1 MVIQQRA
8 LLRALSDCCPS
19 RAGVA
24 VSGAQP
30 ACDAVP
36 DSSPAHRRAAAK
48 PADRRPARRR
58 AELAPR
64 AGDWRKNAQP
74 DRRLLGGSRTHRRP
88 RCPANPRCTGRRLNQ
103 FACSGNSR
111 SHRTS
116 NAVTLG
122 VYSCSSPNDE
132 LPQGARMA
140 ALAPSSQDRWLDLND
155 VLRELVTEGYLSQ
168 DDTETALTQRRSA
181 VNIQLHPLEFLA
193 SQQFDDLKRPGKKL
207 DLETLTAW
215 LAKASG
221 QPYMRIDPLKINVAA
236 VTPLMSYAFAQ
247 RHKILAVAVD
257 RESVTIASA
266 QPYVRSWEADLAHV
280 LKLQIKRVVANPT
293 DIQRMAME
301 FFRLAKSVSGANAS
315 EQKMSNMGNFE
326 QLLKLGASDQEP
338 DANDAHIVNI
348 VDWLFQYAFQQRASD
363 IHIEP
368 RREQGT
374 VRFRIDGVLHNVYQF
389 PAQVIMAIVS
399 RLKSLGRM
407 NVAEKRKPQDGR
419 VKTTTPENREVEL
432 RLSTLPTAFGEK
444 MVMRI
449 FDPEVLLK
457 DFDQLGFSSDDLRRW
472 QEMTRQP
479 NGIIL
484 VTGPTGSGKTTTL
497 YTTLKK
503 LATSEVNLCTIE
515 DPIEMVEPAFNQ
527 MQVQHNI
534 DLSFAA
540 GVRALMRQ
548 DPDIIMIGEIR
559 DLETAEMAIQAALT
573 GHLVLST
580 LHTNDAPSAISRM
593 LELGVPHYLLKATI
607 LGVMAQRLVRTLC
620 PHCKAPINLNETDW
634 QTLTRPWQAP
644 VPPGAHQ
651 AVGCVECR
659 DTGYRGRAG
668 VYEIMVMSDN
678 IKALIS
684 ADLDL
689 TAMRRQ
695 AFKEGTRSLRL
706 SGAQKVSAGL
716 TTLEEV
722 LRVTPQSEQ
731 R

>member
-1 MVIQQRA
+1 
-8 LLRALSDCCPS
+8 
-19 RAGVA
+19 
-24 VSGAQP
+24 
-30 ACDAVP
+30 
-36 DSSPAHRRAAAK
+36 
-48 PADRRPARRR
+48 
-58 AELAPR
+58 
-64 AGDWRKNAQP
+64 
-74 DRRLLGGSRTHRRP
+74 
-88 RCPANPRCTGRRLNQ
+88 
-103 FACSGNSR
+103 
-111 SHRTS
+111 
-116 NAVTLG
+116 
-122 VYSCSSPNDE
+122 
-132 LPQGARMA
+132 
-140 ALAPSSQDRWLDLND
+140 
-155 VLRELVTEGYLSQ
+155 
-168 DDTETALTQRRSA
+168 
-181 VNIQLHPLEFLA
+181 
-193 SQQFDDLKRPGKKL
+193 
-207 DLETLTAW
+207 
-215 LAKASG
+215 
-221 QPYMRIDPLKINVAA
+221 
-236 VTPLMSYAFAQ
+236 
-247 RHKILAVAVD
+247 
-257 RESVTIASA
+257 
-266 QPYVRSWEADLAHV
+266 
-280 LKLQIKRVVANPT
+280 
-293 DIQRMAME
+293 
-301 FFRLAKSVSGANAS
+301 
-315 EQKMSNMGNFE
+315 
-326 QLLKLGASDQEP
+326 
-338 DANDAHIVNI
+338 
-348 VDWLFQYAFQQRASD
+348 
-363 IHIEP
+363 
-368 RREQGT
+368 
-374 VRFRIDGVLHNVYQF
+374 
-389 PAQVIMAIVS
+389 MAIVS

-419 VKTTTPENREVEL
+419 VKTTTPDGGEVEL

-457 DFDQLGFSSDDLRRW
+457 NFDQLGFSSDDLRRW
-472 QEMTRQP
+472 EGMTRQP

-497 YTTLKK
+497 YTTLKM

-534 DLSFAA
+534 DLTFAS

-620 PHCKAPINLNETDW
+620 PHCKAPVSLDEGDW
-634 QTLTRPWQAP
+634 QSLTRPWQAP
-644 VPPGAHQ
+644 VPAGAHR

-668 VYEIMVMSDN
+668 VYEIMLMSDGVQG
-678 IKALIS
+678 LIS

-695 AFKEGTRSLRL
+695 AFKEGMRSLRL
-706 SGAQKVSAGL
+706 SGAQKVAAGL